1 VTSAL
6 APRRIG
12 WLAGVALFV
21 VYAATLAPSVT
32 FWDAGEFIAAAHA
45 LGVPHPPGTPLFV
58 LLLNVWARLL
68 WFLPFA
74 MAANLFSAVNTALAG
89 GVCAYWLTRRT
100 GSNAAGFAA
109 AIAAGATSSIWQ
121 NATETEVYAASLAL
135 AMAALVSADIAGR
148 DGDRRWLLLTAY
160 LIALIVPL
168 HLSAM
173 VAAPAIVLLAA
184 DRGDGRVDWSAALGL
199 SGMALIVIG
208 VSRLSPLMI
217 GIGAVTVLG
226 SPPLRDVA
234 TRNSVRRERA
244 TMIAAATLSVALLLF
259 MLIRARH
266 DPAINQ
272 ANPSTFDRLL
282 YAIGRKQYDL
292 PGLWPRQAPIWL
304 QIANWFEY
312 ADWQFALSLAP
323 TVIPTPARIA
333 ATGVFAFLGVVG
345 ASWHR
350 RRDVRTW
357 RALVVLFVGGTLGV
371 IAYLNLK
378 AGTSFGWQFVPD
390 DALHEARD
398 RDYFFVLGFWV
409 WGLWVGMSG
418 IAIAER
424 LRWSAW
430 VGVAVAAL
438 PIALNWTA
446 VDRRGEPEASMPTE
460 VARELLD
467 PLPRRAVLF
476 VAGDNDTYPLWYA
489 QQVEQRRRD
498 VTVVTL
504 PLLGARWYSEEQER
518 RFGLSGPDAPRIA
531 AVARAQGRPVAAALT
546 VDADTRNQLA
556 VSWTVI
562 GLVALDTY
570 SLGPDEQHQRTTTS
584 IDRDAVAATA
594 NRIATWEQ
602 NRTVRP
608 STDPVHQYFSD
619 ILSCPRRMLDS
630 MPSPATTAFLDS
642 LCNLR

>member
-1 VTSAL
+1 MTSAL
-6 APRRIG
+6 APRRTG
-12 WLAGVALFV
+12 WIAGVALFLI
-21 VYAATLAPSVT
+21 YAATLAPSVT

-58 LLLNVWARLL
+58 VLLNVWARLL

-74 MAANLFSAVNTALAG
+74 VATNLFSAVNTALAG
-89 GVCAYWLTRRT
+89 GLCAYWLTRRT
-100 GSNAAGFAA
+100 GSRAAGFAA

-121 NATETEVYAASLAL
+121 NATETEVYAASLGL
-135 AMAALVSADIAGR
+135 AMAALVAADIAGR

-160 LIALIVPL
+160 FVALIAPL

-173 VAAPAIVLLAA
+173 VAGPAIVLLAA
-184 DRGDGRVDWSAALGL
+184 DRGDGRIDWSAAFSL
-199 SGMALIVIG
+199 SGMALIVVG
-208 VSRLSPLMI
+208 VGRLSPWMI
-217 GIGAVTVLG
+217 AVGAVVLWG
-226 SPPLRDVA
+226 APPLRDVA

-244 TMIAAATLSVALLLF
+244 TLLGAATLAVGLLLF
-259 MLIRARH
+259 MLVRARH

-272 ANPSTFDRLL
+272 ANPSTFDGLF

-292 PGLWPRQAPIWL
+292 QGFWPRQAPIWL
-304 QIANWFEY
+304 QVANWFEY

-333 ATGVFAFLGVVG
+333 ATGVFAILGFVG

-357 RALVVLFVGGTLGV
+357 RALVVLLLCGTVGV
-371 IAYLNLK
+371 IVYLNLK

-390 DALHEARD
+390 EAFHEARD

-424 LRWSAW
+424 FRWSPW
-430 VGVAVAAL
+430 IGVAVAAL

-446 VDRRGEPEASMPTE
+446 VDRREEPAASMPRE

-467 PLPRRAVLF
+467 PLPKRAVLF

-489 QQVEQRRRD
+489 QQVENRRRD

-504 PLLGARWYSEEQER
+504 PLLGARWYAEEQER

-531 AVARAQGRPVAAALT
+531 AVARAQGRPVAVALT
-546 VDADTRNQLA
+546 VDAETRNQLA

-562 GLVALDTY
+562 GVVAIDTY
-570 SLGPDEQHQRTTTS
+570 SLGPGEQHQRTTTS
-584 IDRDAVAATA
+584 IDRAAVAASA
-594 NRIATWEQ
+594 GRIAAWQQ
-602 NRTVRP
+602 NRAVQP

-619 ILSCPRRMLDS
+619 VLSCPRRMLDS
-630 MPSPATTAFLDS
+630 TASEATTAFLDS

>member
-6 APRRIG
+6 APRRTG
-12 WLAGVALFV
+12 WITGGMLFL
-21 VYAATLAPSVT
+21 VYATTLAPSVT
-32 FWDAGEFIAAAHA
+32 FWDAGEFIAAAHS
-45 LGVPHPPGTPLFV
+45 LGVPHPPGTPLFIV
-58 LLLNVWARLL
+58 LLNAWARLL

-74 MAANLFSAVNTALAG
+74 LATNLFSALNTALAG
-89 GVCAYWLTRRT
+89 GLCAYWLTRRT
-100 GSNAAGFAA
+100 GSRVAGFAA
-109 AIAAGATSSIWQ
+109 AIAAGATSSVWQ
-121 NATETEVYAASLAL
+121 NATETEVYAASLGL
-135 AMAALVSADIAGR
+135 AMAALVAADIAGR
-148 DGDRRWLLLTAY
+148 DGDRRWLLLAAY
-160 LIALIVPL
+160 FIALIAPL

-184 DRGDGRVDWSAALGL
+184 DRGDGRIDWSAALGL

-208 VSRLSPLMI
+208 VGRLSPLMV
-217 GIGAVTVLG
+217 GIGVVMLWGA
-226 SPPLRDVA
+226 PPLRDVA

-244 TMIAAATLSVALLLF
+244 ILLAAGILALGLLLF

-266 DPAINQ
+266 DPPINQ
-272 ANPSTFDRLL
+272 ANPSTWDGLL
-282 YAIGRKQYDL
+282 FAIGRKQYDL
-292 PGLWPRQAPIWL
+292 PGFWPRQAPIWL

-333 ATGVFAFLGVVG
+333 ATGVFAILGFVG

-357 RALVVLFVGGTLGV
+357 RALVVLLVCGTVGV

-390 DALHEARD
+390 EAFHEARD

-424 LRWSAW
+424 LRWGAW
-430 VGVAVAAL
+430 TGVVVAVV

-446 VDRRGEPEASMPTE
+446 VDRRDEPEASMPRE
-460 VARELLD
+460 VAAELLD
-467 PLPRRAVLF
+467 PLPKRAVLF

-489 QQVEQRRRD
+489 QQVEHRRRD

-504 PLLGARWYSEEQER
+504 PLLGARWYADEQER

-546 VDADTRNQLA
+546 VDTEVRNQLA

-562 GLVALDTY
+562 GIVAIDSY
-570 SLGPDEQHQRTTTS
+570 SLGPEEQHRTTTS
-584 IDRDAVAATA
+584 IDRAAVAASA
-594 NRIATWEQ
+594 SRIATWQQ
-602 NRTVRP
+602 NRVVRP

-630 MPSPATTAFLDS
+630 TSSQATTEFLDS
-642 LCNLR
+642 VCNLR